1 MSAGVILLVGL
12 FLALPV
18 FVKYLLSFETRSLL
32 ESLREQE
39 EHVRQLSAQ
48 WRALEREHRVV
59 RRAVSQVSNQHRHV
73 RTRRGLAAEK
83 LERVQRTFV
92 DEDIRPEEG
101 AASASRLSA
110 AAAEA

>member
-1 MSAGVILLVGL
+1 MSAGVILLIGL
-12 FLALPV
+12 FLALPI

-32 ESLREQE
+32 EDLHEQE
-39 EHVRQLSAQ
+39 DQVRHLSAQ

-92 DEDIRPEEG
+92 EEEIG
-101 AASASRLSA
+101 QEQSAESGRRFST